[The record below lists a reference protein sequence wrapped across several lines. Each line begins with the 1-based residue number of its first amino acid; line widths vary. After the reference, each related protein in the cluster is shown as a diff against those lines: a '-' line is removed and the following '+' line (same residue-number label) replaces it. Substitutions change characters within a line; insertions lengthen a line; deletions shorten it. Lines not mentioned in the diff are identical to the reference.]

1 MEINS
6 FVGGYDKNLSYLI
19 WCTSSKRA
27 ALIDPS
33 TEINEIIEYVELHD
47 LILEKV
53 LITHTHFDHIQFLND
68 ILFYFP
74 NLQICGHVNPEKQI
88 KGNYKGLNHY
98 EILSIGMD
106 IITILH
112 TPGHYPDSIC
122 FWDKQNNFLF
132 TGDTMFVG
140 RTGRTI
146 DKKSNISKLYNSIY
160 RIILKL
166 PSNTQI
172 FPGHHYGYKRNISLH
187 ENISISDFFN
197 CKSED
202 EFKLVMDKYEKN
214 R

>member
-6 FVGGYDKNLSYLI
+6 FLGGYDKNLSYLI

-68 ILFYFP
+68 ILVYFP
-74 NLQICGHVNPEKQI
+74 NLQICGHVNPEKKI
-88 KGNYKGLNHY
+88 KRNYKGLNHY

-166 PSNTQI
+166 PSDTQI
-172 FPGHHYGYKRNISLH
+172 FPGHHYGYKQNISLH

-197 CKSED
+197 CKSEN
-202 EFKLVMDKYEKN
+202 EFILVMDKYEKN